1 METSSPF
8 YAYKETRLDLDPATQ
23 GSTITIRLPSHST
36 STHPSRTAQKR
47 SHSAEIPIAED
58 ENAFGQ
64 KHLATAASIY
74 HRIHPKSSP
83 RSFLW
88 RILEVGKVLSIRAVD
103 ISRPSSYADANLT
116 LRLTFPSA
124 IKPGCIALSDSKDH
138 DVLSAF
144 VILETKELYTLNLR
158 PEYFR
163 KVSGTEDNVG
173 DWCKSYMPAAFSSF
187 KVPHRLVAL
196 TTDVLLASIQDGS
209 LVRLERNSGGDGMP
223 NHVPIMS

>member
-58 ENAFGQ
+58 ENAFRQ
-64 KHLATAASIY
+64 KHLATAASVY

-88 RILEVGKVLSIRAVD
+88 RILEDGKVLSVRAVD
-103 ISRPSSYADANLT
+103 VSRPSNSADANLT

-124 IKPGCIALSDSKDH
+124 IKPGCIALSDSTEH

-144 VILETKELYTLNLR
+144 VILETKELYTR

-163 KVSGTEDNVG
+163 KASSTEDNVG

-196 TTDVLLASIQDGS
+196 TADVLLASIQDGS
-209 LVRLERNSGGDGMP
+209 LVRLERNSGGDGMAH
-223 NHVPIMS
+223 NSPIMS

>member
-23 GSTITIRLPSHST
+23 GSTITIRLPSPGT

-47 SHSAEIPIAED
+47 FHSAEVPIAED
-58 ENAFGQ
+58 ENAFRQ
-64 KHLATAASIY
+64 KHLATAASVY

-88 RILEVGKVLSIRAVD
+88 RILEDGKVLSVRAVD
-103 ISRPSSYADANLT
+103 VSRPSNSADANLT
-116 LRLTFPSA
+116 LRLTFPGA
-124 IKPGCIALSDSKDH
+124 IKPGCIALSDSKEH

-163 KVSGTEDNVG
+163 KASSTEDNVG

-187 KVPHRLVAL
+187 KAPHRLVAL
-196 TTDVLLASIQDGS
+196 TADVLLASIQDGS
-209 LVRLERNSGGDGMP
+209 LVKLERNSGGDGTLH
-223 NHVPIMS
+223 NLPIMS